1 MKLTA
6 DSVSGRKARNQ
17 TRVTSPADTMLDICI
32 AAIISCQIS
41 KKKKKK
47 KMDVQPQYA
56 LLCDFAGL
64 HEKQLNVEKEIKS

>member
-1 MKLTA
+1 
-6 DSVSGRKARNQ
+6 
-17 TRVTSPADTMLDICI
+17 MLDICI